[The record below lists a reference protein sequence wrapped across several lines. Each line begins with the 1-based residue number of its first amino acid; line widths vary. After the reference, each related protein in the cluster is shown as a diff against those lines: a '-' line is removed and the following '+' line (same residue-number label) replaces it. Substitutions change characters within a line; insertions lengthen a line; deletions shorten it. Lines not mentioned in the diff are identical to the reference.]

1 MGMIVFIAALGFV
14 LFLDPAFQQQRQAF
28 ANAARP
34 LKDHAE
40 VLEAFLQVHSDG
52 DSDHN
57 QQHKDHNF
65 Q

>member
-40 VLEAFLQVHSDG
+40 VLAAFLRRAPHIFSHWRD
-52 DSDHN
+52 
-57 QQHKDHNF
+57 KF
-65 Q
+65 QYLMA